1 MLGVRLEVLFK
12 RSRQVALKDVHF
24 CPMCN
29 VRVAGGGHPPR
40 LPQNVACGF
49 ADLPHYALQALVY
62 STA

>member
-1 MLGVRLEVLFK
+1 MVSF
-12 RSRQVALKDVHF
+12 SSALTVGNRRTS
-24 CPMCN
+24 MCN